1 MSVHDQTSPRGKPAQ
16 GAPTSSA
23 LVRYD
28 AMRTQ
33 LAECARV
40 DEAKDIRD
48 KAEALRAYSR
58 QRDDKQAE
66 QWFED
71 IKVRAIGRIGDL
83 SAALPKSLHGTV
95 KGGKRGGSKLP
106 PGEVSKKAALKSAN
120 ISEKAAAEAEKVA
133 VIIREHPERKLRLR
147 DVRQIIK
154 KERRSERESSLAEA
168 TLAASRKL
176 GKKMFAVIYADPP
189 WRWEPYSRETGMDRA
204 ADNHYPTL
212 TPDEIGN
219 IVLPAARDCVLFLW
233 STAAM
238 QPAAHFVLTAWGF
251 ALQTH
256 CVWVKDRLGTG
267 YWFRNKHELLLLATR
282 GQVPAPAPG
291 EQFPSVIEADVGAH
305 SAKPDVFAQMIE
317 AMFPNLPRLEMFGR
331 KQREGWEVWGNEA
344 EKAA

>member
-1 MSVHDQTSPRGKPAQ
+1 
-16 GAPTSSA
+16 
-23 LVRYD
+23 VRYE

-58 QRDDKQAE
+58 QREDKEAE

-83 SAALPKSLHGTV
+83 SAALPQASPG
-95 KGGKRGGSKLP
+95 GSPPGKRGGGGSTLSG
-106 PGEVSKKAALKSAN
+106 GEVSKKAALKSAN
-120 ISEKAAAEAEKVA
+120 LTEKAAAEAEKVA
-133 VIIREHPERKLRLR
+133 KIVKLNPGKRLRLR

-176 GKKMFAVIYADPP
+176 GRQVFGVIYADPP

-204 ADNHYPTL
+204 ADNHYPTM

-251 ALQTH
+251 SLQTH
-256 CVWVKDRLGTG
+256 CVWVKDRIGTG

-317 AMFPNLPRLEMFGR
+317 TMFPNLPRLEMFGR
-331 KQREGWEVWGNEA
+331 KRREGWVVWGNEA